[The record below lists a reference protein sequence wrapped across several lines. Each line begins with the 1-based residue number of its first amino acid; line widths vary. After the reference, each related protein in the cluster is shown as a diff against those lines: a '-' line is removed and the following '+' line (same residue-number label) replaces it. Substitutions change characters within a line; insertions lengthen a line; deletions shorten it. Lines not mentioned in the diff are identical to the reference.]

1 MKLKKQKLE
10 LGNLERSWKIVFQV
24 EIDFQVALAN
34 SLMLDKGTN
43 SAKQVHENVVLYWRY
58 CWVVEGAL

>member
-1 MKLKKQKLE
+1 M
-10 LGNLERSWKIVFQV
+10 VFQV

-34 SLMLDKGTN
+34 CLVLDKGTN
-43 SAKQVHENVVLYWRY
+43 SAKQVHENAVLYWGY